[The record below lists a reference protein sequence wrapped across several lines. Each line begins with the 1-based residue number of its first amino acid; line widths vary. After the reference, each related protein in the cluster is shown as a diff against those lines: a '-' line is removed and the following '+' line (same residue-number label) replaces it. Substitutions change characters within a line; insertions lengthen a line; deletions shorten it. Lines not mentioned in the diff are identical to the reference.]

1 MAGGASRLCEAARS
15 GDLEQVQQLLPEG
28 EDVNQLDQHGE
39 TALIIAA
46 CLGYTKVSREKLSRL
61 NKWKQ

>member
-15 GDLEQVQQLLPEG
+15 GDLEEVERLLEEG

-39 TALIIAA
+39 TALIIAS
-46 CLGYTKVSREKLSRL
+46 CLGYTKVRL
-61 NKWKQ
+61 NKGKQ